1 MNINDFN
8 PLGAVLDLGGK
19 LIDRL
24 WPDPTQAAQ
33 AKLKLFELQ
42 QSGELAQ
49 LTATTDLAKA
59 QAAINQQEAASSS
72 LFVAGW
78 RPFVGWCC
86 GAAFAYAFIIQPF
99 ATFIL
104 AAFHAPVDPKLLP
117 VLDISSMM
125 PVLMGMLGLGAMRSY
140 EKVKGAAPSAQ

>member
-1 MNINDFN
+1 MAFD
-8 PLGAVLDLGGK
+8 PVTEVLSIGSK

-24 WPDPTQAAQ
+24 WPDPAQAAQ
-33 AKLKLFELQ
+33 AKLKMLDLQ
-42 QSGELAQ
+42 QTGELAQ
-49 LTATTDLAKA
+49 LTATTELAKA
-59 QAAINQQEAASSS
+59 QAAINQQEAASGS

-86 GAAFAYAFIIQPF
+86 GAAFAYAFVLQPF

-104 AAFHAPVDPKLLP
+104 AAFHAPLDPKTLP
-117 VLDISSMM
+117 VLDMTSML

-140 EKVKGAAPSAQ
+140 EKVQGASNAQ